1 MDKELYCKD
10 VGRDCDFLACGKT
23 DEEVLIKLG
32 KHVLATHGA
41 PGFSKE
47 FYDKARSVISEGF
60 CDYGNAEEMISEDC
74 SACYES
80 CYACDEECCS

>member
-10 VGRDCDFLACGKT
+10 VGLDCEFLACGKT
-23 DEEVLIKLG
+23 EEEALSNLG
-32 KHVLATHGA
+32 KHVLAIHGA
-41 PGFSKE
+41 QGFSKE
-47 FYDKARSVISEGF
+47 FYDKARSAIREGY
-60 CDYGNAEEMISEDC
+60 CDYGDVEEMISEDC